1 VSAHRDQLEA
11 AVHHARSSR
20 LAAAAVTAALAL
32 VAPVTT
38 SPPAPADPA
47 GDAAANSDTA
57 AALATLETLPIKGR
71 APKTGYDREQFG
83 PAWTDDVTVPDGH
96 NGCDTRNDILR
107 RDLSDIEFKPNTD
120 DCVVLSGTLNDP
132 YTGTVIEFQRGEE
145 TSWHV
150 QIDHVV
156 ALSDA
161 WQKGAQQ
168 LDEPTRR
175 NFANDPANLQATDG
189 PTNERKQAGDAATW
203 LPPNKSYRCTY
214 VTRMV
219 DVKAA
224 YGLWV
229 TQAEHDAIERI
240 LSSGCMAG
248 GPDEPAEALPPEAP
262 AEEGTPLYYPNC
274 AAARAAD
281 AAPLYAGQPGYRPE
295 LDRDHDGV
303 ACE

>member
-1 VSAHRDQLEA
+1 VYNP
-11 AVHHARSSR
+11 RSSRLR
-20 LAAAAVTAALAL
+20 LAAAALTAALAL
-32 VAPVTT
+32 IAPVTT
-38 SPPAPADPA
+38 SPQAPADPA
-47 GDAAANSDTA
+47 GDAAGNPGTA
-57 AALATLETLPIKGR
+57 ATLATLDTLPIKGR

-83 PAWTDDVTVPDGH
+83 PAWTDDVTVPYGH

-107 RDLSDIEFKPNTD
+107 RDLSDIEFKPGTD

-132 YTGTVIEFQRGEE
+132 YTGTVIAFQRGEG
-145 TSWHV
+145 TSWEV

-168 LDEPTRR
+168 LDEATRR
-175 NFANDPANLQATDG
+175 NLANDPANLQATDG

-214 VTRMV
+214 VTRIV

-229 TQAEHDAIERI
+229 TRPEHDAIERI
-240 LSSGCMAG
+240 LSSGCTGG

-262 AEEGTPLYYPNC
+262 AAEGTPLYYPDC
-274 AAARAAD
+274 ASARAAD

-295 LDRDHDGV
+295 LDGDHNGV